1 MQKQKKIAPSLL
13 AADFANLERDIKMV
27 ERAGASV
34 LHFDVMDG
42 QFVPNISIGI
52 PVLKAVKKV
61 ASIPVDVHLMI
72 NTPGNMIDAFIDQG
86 ADYLTVHVETEP
98 NLHRVIQHIRKKG
111 VKAGVALNPHTSL
124 HTIEEILPQLD
135 LVLLMSVNPG
145 FGGQTFIDNTYDKLR
160 KLNHILKKRGLQHI
174 QVEVDGGVKYEN
186 IEKVAAAGA
195 DILVCGSG
203 IFKAADPVQ
212 MIKDM
217 QSKLEKLPALAVAD
231 AEW

>member
-1 MQKQKKIAPSLL
+1 
-13 AADFANLERDIKMV
+13 
-27 ERAGASV
+27 
-34 LHFDVMDG
+34 
-42 QFVPNISIGI
+42 
-52 PVLKAVKKV
+52 
-61 ASIPVDVHLMI
+61 
-72 NTPGNMIDAFIDQG
+72 
-86 ADYLTVHVETEP
+86 
-98 NLHRVIQHIRKKG
+98 
-111 VKAGVALNPHTSL
+111 
-124 HTIEEILPQLD
+124 ILPQLD